1 MKHYNIPIFIPHLGC
16 PYNCI
21 FCNQEKI
28 TSQSQP
34 TSNLE
39 IQEILVSH
47 LHTIPASS
55 AIVEAAFFGGNFTA
69 LPREE
74 QKKYLQ
80 AVSSFIRE
88 GRIDSIRVSTRPDYI
103 DPEGLDFLKDWG
115 VGTIELGVQSFANS
129 VLRAS
134 RRGYQSEE
142 AEKACLLIRQT
153 GFKLGIQLMIG
164 LPGDSYELDI
174 YSTRKAIEVKPDLVR
189 IYPAVII
196 SGTALEEMYIKGDY
210 IPLSLE
216 DAIKIS
222 ADMLLQFQKQGIKVI
237 RIGLQP
243 SDELLKPGGIIAGP
257 FHPSFGELVEQEIF
271 KRQAEELIKRFL
283 AGKQDIIE
291 LVLLVNPRD
300 VSKMIGSHRQNITYL
315 KKRFNLH
322 QVKVKADPG
331 IGLDTIRLGINEPFS
346 LSRNDY
352 INGRV

>member
-103 DPEGLDFLKDWG
+103 DPEGLDFKDKPNKKR
-115 VGTIELGVQSFANS
+115 E
-129 VLRAS
+129 RA
-134 RRGYQSEE
+134 
-142 AEKACLLIRQT
+142 
-153 GFKLGIQLMIG
+153 
-164 LPGDSYELDI
+164 
-174 YSTRKAIEVKPDLVR
+174 
-189 IYPAVII
+189 PA
-196 SGTALEEMYIKGDY
+196 
-210 IPLSLE
+210 
-216 DAIKIS
+216 
-222 ADMLLQFQKQGIKVI
+222 
-237 RIGLQP
+237 
-243 SDELLKPGGIIAGP
+243 P
-257 FHPSFGELVEQEIF
+257 FH
-271 KRQAEELIKRFL
+271 
-283 AGKQDIIE
+283 
-291 LVLLVNPRD
+291 
-300 VSKMIGSHRQNITYL
+300 
-315 KKRFNLH
+315 
-322 QVKVKADPG
+322 
-331 IGLDTIRLGINEPFS
+331 IRLYTFGQIVGVS
-346 LSRNDY
+346 SYD
-352 INGRV
+352 